1 MEKYYNETLGKEFAS
16 KVSLLKQQLRTQE
29 FNPEKSTFGISGST
43 FRAFKDC
50 KVPPSKVYQDWA
62 KSTTKRLFESQ
73 KIPNLSS
80 QIEFD
85 NWHIGVIDSF
95 KTFWEREQGEERI
108 FAHTYKVV
116 DLYIKWLSS
125 LKECPKQLC
134 DGILKFGYC
143 ALDSQIL
150 IKLNECL
157 SGALPIRNPSMGDIS
172 NRNTYDFCQTLIEG
186 FCVKYGGTRL
196 LFDYF
201 AWKPGGSSQR

>member
-1 MEKYYNETLGKEFAS
+1 MEKYYNETIGKEFAS
-16 KVSLLKQQLRTQE
+16 RIPELKQQLGTQE
-29 FNPEKSTFGISGST
+29 FDPKKSTFGIAGNT
-43 FRAFKDC
+43 FRAFINFEK
-50 KVPPSKVYQDWA
+50 PPSKVYQDWA
-62 KSTTKRLFESQ
+62 KSTTKRLFEDQ
-73 KIPNLSS
+73 NIPRISS

-85 NWHIGVIDSF
+85 NWHSEVVDSL
-95 KTFWEREQGEERI
+95 KTFWREAQNGDLK
-108 FAHTYKVV
+108 FAYTFKAV

-150 IKLNECL
+150 KRLNECL
-157 SGALPIRNPSMGDIS
+157 SGALPIKNPSMGDIS

-201 AWKPGGSSQR
+201 AWKPGSASQR